1 MDPAESTALC
11 VAGNGFT
18 TTRTKFVSSSSYDL
32 ILYIG
37 SVTDMTPGVSEV
49 VVLAAVVKVVDEEK
63 ERYRWFGLYSEMLP
77 ASNQHPMPVH

>member
-1 MDPAESTALC
+1 MDPAQSTDLR
-11 VAGNGFT
+11 VAGNDGLFG
-18 TTRTKFVSSSSYDL
+18 SSYDL

-49 VVLAAVVKVVDEEK
+49 VVLAAMVKVVDEEK
-63 ERYRWFGLYSEMLP
+63 ERYRLKLKDLVFLIESKMLP